1 MPTWERMKL
10 QTENCLWRALS
21 KACQI
26 QIESSYCSWQDQEIV
41 DKNITKI
48 HTWVYLPACALFH
61 RLKIFSNAHTFWRVH
76 RLEPRFSK
84 WGLWRTTSGRWG
96 FVVFCFFLNHIFTC
110 ESRDYSNVH
119 TSVRVWER
127 HEWWAMSLAVWRR
140 ICSLSVKWDIE
151 PNNQENKIEE
161 WPRPLS
167 QSLAILLVNL
177 RCWNLFILDFLSIS
191 IFHTDWS
198 FRETTLPSNGNL
210 TML

>member
-1 MPTWERMKL
+1 MWQWKKFVLITSVLASSINVRFRSMPTWERMKL

-96 FVVFCFFLNHIFTC
+96 FVVFCFFLKSHFHMWIAWLLKCTHVC
-110 ESRDYSNVH
+110 KG
-119 TSVRVWER
+119 VRKTWMVGDVFS
-127 HEWWAMSLAVWRR
+127 SLKKNMFF
-140 ICSLSVKWDIE
+140 IC
-151 PNNQENKIEE
+151 
-161 WPRPLS
+161 
-167 QSLAILLVNL
+167 
-177 RCWNLFILDFLSIS
+177 
-191 IFHTDWS
+191 
-198 FRETTLPSNGNL
+198 
-210 TML
+210 